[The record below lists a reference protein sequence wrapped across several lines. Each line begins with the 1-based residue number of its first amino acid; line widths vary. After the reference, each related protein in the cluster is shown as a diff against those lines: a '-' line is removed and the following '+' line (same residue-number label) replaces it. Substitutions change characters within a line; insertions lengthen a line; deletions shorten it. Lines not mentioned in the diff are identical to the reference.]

1 MSIDEDRFG
10 TVTRSGEGFD
20 LSYVRRIAASP
31 ERVWAAITIPERIAA
46 WFATADVQIE
56 PRLGGAYRLRFGD
69 EGPYAQGE
77 ITAFD
82 PPQLFEHT
90 WPDPPNPPGRVRYEL
105 TADGQACVL
114 RLTSFGVPAAYIG
127 SLAGWHIFL
136 DAIEPSL
143 GGVPVSWTMEAER
156 ALMAIYEA
164 RTPWLKAL
172 ASGGGVAES
181 ET

>member
-46 WFATADVQIE
+46 WFATADVQVE

-172 ASGGGVAES
+172 ASSGGVAES